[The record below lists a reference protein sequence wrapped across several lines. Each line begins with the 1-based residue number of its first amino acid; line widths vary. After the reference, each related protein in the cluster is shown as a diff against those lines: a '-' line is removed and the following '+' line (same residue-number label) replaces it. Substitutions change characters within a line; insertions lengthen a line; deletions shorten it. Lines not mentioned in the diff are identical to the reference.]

1 MYRLFESLLG
11 QNMVNALPEDVR
23 KEYLRMADD
32 LASLSY
38 EKVGAI
44 FDKNVENYQQV
55 MKDTMKQ
62 FAEIY
67 LQNREFKPGTLS
79 HQTAIG
85 VASARRSTEKSE
97 EKRLPSRHFNRC
109 ALRRA
114 AHNDRSMKC
123 RKTKLSVHIVI
134 AR

>member
-1 MYRLFESLLG
+1 MSEQRTETPQNQGPSAPTRNPYIMNFCKTLVEKKGEQLQPEDLKKLLGDMYRLFESLLG

-23 KEYLRMADD
+23 KEYLEMADD

-44 FDKNVENYQQV
+44 FDKNVNNYQQV

-67 LQNREFKPGTLS
+67 LQNRQFSPEHYPVKL
-79 HQTAIG
+79 Q
-85 VASARRSTEKSE
+85 SE
-97 EKRLPSRHFNRC
+97 
-109 ALRRA
+109 
-114 AHNDRSMKC
+114 
-123 RKTKLSVHIVI
+123 
-134 AR
+134 

>member
-1 MYRLFESLLG
+1 MNFCKTLVEKKGEQLQPEDLKKLLGDMYRLFESLLG

-44 FDKNVENYQQV
+44 FDKNVQNYQQV

-67 LQNREFKPGTLS
+67 LKTGNSSLSIIPSNRN
-79 HQTAIG
+79 
-85 VASARRSTEKSE
+85 RSSICPAVL
-97 EKRLPSRHFNRC
+97 KR
-109 ALRRA
+109 
-114 AHNDRSMKC
+114 
-123 RKTKLSVHIVI
+123 
-134 AR
+134 